1 MNKAV
6 FFDRDGTIN
15 SDEGHYYV
23 YRREDFR
30 LNPGV
35 AKTMKALQARG
46 YLIIIISNQ
55 GGIAKGEY
63 TVADT
68 NHLHQYMT
76 DLLAAEDIT
85 ITETYFCPH
94 HEKLTRCLCRKPLPL
109 MIEKAL
115 ARFDINPAQS
125 WFVGDGQRDI
135 DAANSAGIRGIKIEK
150 NTDPGY
156 ILNQIL

>member
-35 AKTMKALQARG
+35 ASTMAALQARG
-46 YLIIIISNQ
+46 YMIIVISNQ

-63 TVADT
+63 SASDT
-68 NHLHQYMT
+68 DALHLYMT
-76 DLLAAEDIT
+76 GLLSSEGVEL
-85 ITETYFCPH
+85 TEIYYCPH
-94 HEKLTRCLCRKPLPL
+94 HEKITRCLCRKPLPL

-115 ARFDINPAQS
+115 ARFDIDPVQS

-135 DAANSAGIRGIKIEK
+135 EAATSAGIHSIKIEK
-150 NTDPGY
+150 NSNPAF
-156 ILNQIL
+156 ILQQIP